1 MDISIKLLD
10 QQEHGNHNENKKNT
24 AFLLNIQDNTHKK
37 KLEMLSKSILVVL
50 LMSVSL
56 IQNAVILPEIND
68 IESLEKGIV
77 QSSDCGSAG

>member
-1 MDISIKLLD
+1 
-10 QQEHGNHNENKKNT
+10 
-24 AFLLNIQDNTHKK
+24 
-37 KLEMLSKSILVVL
+37 MLSKSILVLL